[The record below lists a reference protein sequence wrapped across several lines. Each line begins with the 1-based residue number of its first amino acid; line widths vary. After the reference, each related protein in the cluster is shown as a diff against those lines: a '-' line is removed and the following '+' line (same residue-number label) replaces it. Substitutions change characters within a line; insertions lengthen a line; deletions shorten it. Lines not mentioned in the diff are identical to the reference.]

1 MKDLIVLTADKSMK
15 LVVESLLARTVYLRL
30 RSITF
35 DAIPH
40 PENDPGVRLR
50 AHSFLRSQ
58 LRNYGYAVAVCD
70 RCGSGKETK
79 SREVLEKRIED
90 GLQSN
95 GWENRS
101 AAVVIDPELE
111 NWMWGDWGTSS
122 NALRWTNARSLRE
135 WLIQEDL
142 LNATHAK
149 PHDPKRALE
158 RSAQCAGKRWSSSIH
173 QQIATEARVEGC
185 TDPAFLKLRSVLQG
199 WFPLEVTV

>member
-1 MKDLIVLTADKSMK
+1 MKDLIVLAADKSMK
-15 LVVESLLARTVYLRL
+15 LVLEALLARAAHLRL

-35 DAIPH
+35 DAFSH

-50 AHSFLRSQ
+50 AHSFLRGQ
-58 LRNYGYAVAVCD
+58 LGNYGYAVALCD
-70 RCGSGKETK
+70 RCGSGSKETH
-79 SREVLEKRIED
+79 SRETLEKRIEG

-135 WLIQEDL
+135 
-142 LNATHAK
+142 
-149 PHDPKRALE
+149 
-158 RSAQCAGKRWSSSIH
+158 
-173 QQIATEARVEGC
+173 
-185 TDPAFLKLRSVLQG
+185 
-199 WFPLEVTV
+199 